1 MLSLQVQCIR
11 YKNWKFSWPY
21 CGWLLWN
28 PARVQKPMARL
39 YDLQLCGR
47 PSTYQVKTM
56 IHCDEVLHVPIDDDL
71 TMTWYLLWMFWE
83 WQWWWML
90 LALGVCVC
98 VAPGVQVCIHCND
111 WSALHC
117 SCIFQFT
124 ALSLK
129 DEDKM
134 AVHQDSIGAL
144 QYILPGRRTLGPS
157 IKTNRAAGLASSFS
171 WL

>member
-1 MLSLQVQCIR
+1 M
-11 YKNWKFSWPY
+11 
-21 CGWLLWN
+21 
-28 PARVQKPMARL
+28 
-39 YDLQLCGR
+39 
-47 PSTYQVKTM
+47 
-56 IHCDEVLHVPIDDDL
+56 
-71 TMTWYLLWMFWE
+71 MTWYLFWTLWE

-144 QYILPGRRTLGPS
+144 QYILPGRRTLGEYKNKLCSRPCVLIFLALIEICHMGAKSLWQTESYFYYNHRLASNKPNAPKVS
-157 IKTNRAAGLASSFS
+157 IKGWVVMQRVASMPVD
-171 WL
+171 LVQLGKLERDVVIDHKV